1 MSYIVKRKSGKHDYF
16 FEVEGYRKDGKVKQR
31 VLRYFGRQD
40 PRKNANIKPIVKYPV
55 QATYSFGD
63 VALLLHCAEKIKLI
77 ETIDKYM
84 PKRQGL
90 SHGLLLFLLAAHR
103 LCGSKPS
110 AEQLPRWCLSTS
122 LPFMLDFKLKKI
134 SKNAIAYTLDC
145 IINIERNIDHTL
157 RISQEI
163 YDRAQRQLGGK
174 EEIYFYDLTSTYFEG
189 KCCPLARFG
198 HNRDGLVDKLQINI
212 GMIANKT
219 FGLPLMTKVFEGNI
233 HDGKTVYEMVYYA
246 KFVLNKKKIM
256 IIMDRGMDSEDNVK
270 LIDTTGDDYILG
282 MSTKHKFVAE
292 LKKKTDPT
300 SWKIKKIGENKIK
313 LKKFSKNIFG
323 KRRILVMYYHEA
335 RAQQQHEAR
344 EQAIA
349 CKLQLLKDTKELT
362 LEKAKD
368 TIKGMSKYIIIE
380 EQYGK
385 VTWKVNR
392 VAMNQAERIDGKFCI
407 LTNKNIPAE
416 DIFTLYFSKDKVE
429 KAFRH
434 MKQDLHLHPTRKTL
448 PARVRADVFICHIG
462 YMLLTL
468 ALKFVQ
474 NKKINIFWDSLSSEM
489 NEVRLLEYQKCS
501 DNFYYDYVAN
511 NELQKSILGKLHL
524 QRYVPRRRSAA
535 ERHN

>member
-1 MSYIVKRKSGKHDYF
+1 MSYIVRRKSGRHDYF
-16 FEVEGYRKDGKVKQR
+16 FEVEGYRENGKVKQR

-40 PRKNANIKPIVKYPV
+40 PRKSANVKPIIKHPLH
-55 QATYSFGD
+55 ATYSFGD

-110 AEQLPRWCLSTS
+110 TEQLPRWCLSTG
-122 LPFMLDFKLKKI
+122 LPLMLDFKLKKI

-145 IINIERNIDHTL
+145 IINLERNIDHTPH
-157 RISQEI
+157 ISREI
-163 YDRAQRQLGGK
+163 YDIAQKQLGGK
-174 EEIYFYDLTSTYFEG
+174 EEIYFYDITSTYFEG
-189 KCCPLARFG
+189 KCCPLAHFG
-198 HNRDGLVDKLQINI
+198 YNRDGLVDKLQINI
-212 GMIANKT
+212 GMVANKT

-246 KFVLNKKKIM
+246 KFILHKKKIM
-256 IIMDRGMDSEDNVK
+256 IIMDRGMDSEDNVN
-270 LIDTTGDDYILG
+270 LMDTTGDDYILG
-282 MSTKHKFVAE
+282 MSTKHKFVAD

-300 SWKIKKIGENKIK
+300 TWKTKNIAGTKIKV
-313 LKKFSKNIFG
+313 KKFTKNIFG
-323 KRRILVMYYHEA
+323 KRRILVMYYNEA
-335 RAQQQHEAR
+335 MAQQQNEER
-344 EQAIA
+344 EHALA
-349 CKLQLLKDTKELT
+349 CKLQTLKDTRGLT

-368 TIKGMSKYIIIE
+368 IIKGMGKYIITE
-380 EQYGK
+380 EHHGNI
-385 VTWKVNR
+385 TWKVDR
-392 VAMNQAERIDGKFCI
+392 IAINQAERRDGKFCI
-407 LTNKNIPAE
+407 MTNRYLPAE

-448 PARVRADVFICHIG
+448 PARVRADVFICHVG

-474 NKKINIFWDSLSSEM
+474 KKKINIFWDSLSSEM
-489 NEVRLLEYQKCS
+489 SEVRLLEYRKCS
-501 DNFYYDYVAN
+501 DNFHYDYVTN
-511 NELQKSILGKLHL
+511 NKLQKSIVGKLNL
-524 QRYVPRRRSAA
+524 QRYVPCKRSAV
-535 ERHN
+535 EMPR